1 MRWQKIARFAIAV
14 FVVGFAIVVFLAMR
28 HRPSAPGGAND
39 VARVD
44 PEASVESGAGEFKNF
59 KYGKLDFT
67 VKYSKA
73 LTYKDGRSRL
83 GDVTMTL
90 PDRDG
95 RTFVVTA
102 DEGEF
107 LAPPGKPADISGGKL
122 AGHVKATADNG
133 LEVLSSE
140 ATYDGKEGVLTIPGP
155 VTFTR
160 GRMKGSGVGAT
171 YDRNRDVLWLL
182 TQAHITVTPDASGGG
197 AVEGTSSTAGLA
209 RADNYVKLV
218 GTARLTADT
227 RTAEADEI
235 TALLDEKGEKI
246 QQLQLREHSRITGTG
261 AGAQLMT
268 ARHIDMLYAADGR
281 TLQSSKLMEGAVIEL
296 PGAGGAPARR
306 IAGTTIESIM
316 SADGATVA
324 SLTAQEKVQVDLPAE
339 GETPARRIHS
349 ATLRAGG
356 AAGQGLQN
364 FVFEGGVDF
373 VETRP
378 AAGKTPAL
386 DRHARSTRLI
396 VDTKPGLG
404 AVERADFRG
413 NAHFVDG
420 ELTADAPRA
429 LYNIEREL
437 LDLSPSDGDT
447 GAGPI
452 LNNHQLTVQA
462 RNIHVSPSTQKLK
475 ADTDVRSIIK
485 AQKPAAPAAGG
496 RGAAAPAQ
504 GQTHMPMMLKQ
515 DRPVNVTS
523 NRLDY
528 DGVAEATYSGN
539 ALLWQDKS
547 RISGETI
554 VMNDDT
560 GNLTARVN
568 VSTTMMLEDEDPKT
582 KVRKLT
588 ETNARADML
597 VYDDAKRLATYTAT
611 GATPASLKSVQGD
624 ISGKRI
630 DLYMKEGGSELER
643 AEADDNVA
651 VKLDTLYA
659 TARHLVYTAATD
671 KYVLTG
677 DPVVSVKKD
686 EQGACKETR
695 GNTMTYLRATDSTSV
710 TATMGIATETK
721 PLPACPAELRH

>member
-1 MRWQKIARFAIAV
+1 MRWQKIARLAIAV

-28 HRPSAPGGAND
+28 HRPSGTGGAND
-39 VARVD
+39 LVRVD
-44 PEASVESGAGEFKNF
+44 KEASVESGAGEFKNF
-59 KYGKLDFT
+59 KYGKLDVA
-67 VKYSKA
+67 VKYTKA
-73 LTYKDGRSRL
+73 LTYRDGTSKL
-83 GDVTMTL
+83 GGVTMTL

-122 AGHVKATADNG
+122 TGNVKLRTDSG

-140 ATYDGKEGVLTIPGP
+140 ATYEGKTGVLAIPGP

-171 YDRNRDVLWLL
+171 YERSRDVLWLL
-182 TQAHITVTPDASGGG
+182 AQAHITVIPDASGAG

-218 GTARLTADT
+218 GTAHLTADT
-227 RTAEADEI
+227 RTADADEI

-261 AGAQLMT
+261 TGAQLMT
-268 ARHIDMLYAADGR
+268 ARHIDMFYAADGR

-296 PGAGGAPARR
+296 PGAGGTAARR
-306 IAGTTIESIM
+306 IAGTTIEPTM
-316 SADGATVA
+316 SADGATVTN
-324 SLTAQEKVQVDLPAE
+324 LTAQENVQVDLPAE
-339 GETPARRIHS
+339 GDAPARKITS
-349 ATLRAGG
+349 ATLRASG

-373 VETRP
+373 TETRP
-378 AAGKTPAL
+378 ATGKTPAL
-386 DRHARSTRLI
+386 DRHARATRLI

-413 NAHFVDG
+413 HAHFVDG
-420 ELTADAPRA
+420 DLTADAPRA
-429 LYNIEREL
+429 LYNIEREQ
-437 LDLSPSDGDT
+437 LDLSPSDGDP
-447 GAGPI
+447 GLGPI
-452 LNNHQLTVQA
+452 LVNPQLTVQA
-462 RNIHVSPSTQKLK
+462 RNIHVSPSTRKIQ
-475 ADTDVRSIIK
+475 ADTEVRSTIK
-485 AQKPAAPAAGG
+485 PQKPAAAGPGG
-496 RGAAAPAQ
+496 RGAANGQ
-504 GQTHMPMMLKQ
+504 GQTRVPAMLKQ
-515 DRPVNVTS
+515 DQQVNVTS

-528 DGVAEATYSGN
+528 DGVSEATYTGS

-547 RISGETI
+547 RIAGDTI
-554 VMNDDT
+554 VMNDRS
-560 GNLTARVN
+560 GNLTARGS
-568 VSTTMMLEDEDPKT
+568 VSSTMMFQDEDPKT
-582 KVRKLT
+582 KVRKPT

-611 GATPASLKSVQGD
+611 GATLATLKNPQGD
-624 ISGKRI
+624 MSGKRI
-630 DLYMKEGGSELER
+630 DLYLKESGNELER
-643 AEADDNVA
+643 AEADANVA
-651 VKLDTLYA
+651 VKLETLYA
-659 TARHLVYTAATD
+659 TARHLVYTAATET
-671 KYVLTG
+671 YVLTG
-677 DPVVSVKKD
+677 DPVISVKKD

-695 GNTMTYLRATDSTSV
+695 GNTVIYERASDSTRV
-710 TATMGIATETK
+710 TATAGTATETK